1 MIILLVFDY
10 QIRIRLSETSKVIIN
25 ILSIYMKPIL
35 FRPTKEEEELILSLC
50 IEKKTTKAGILH
62 LGLSLLK
69 KNDNDIRNTFVSMS
83 DNQMNHPSLK
93 TIQKSKEIIKNIPK
107 RALTEKEFV
116 ELVIP
121 KAEEKLKTFK
131 MFSFCPIHT
140 NSFLHTCKCLE
151 SGQLFSWLKTK
162 YEEELIK
169 ELNELDKTKEE
180 KEMKEKIESQKT
192 IDRGTIETINE
203 EQTKNEEKVLLL
215 EDKDKIKDESI

>member
-1 MIILLVFDY
+1 
-10 QIRIRLSETSKVIIN
+10 
-25 ILSIYMKPIL
+25 MKPIL
-35 FRPTKEEEELILSLC
+35 FRPTKEEEERILYFSKINGIPKTAVIHLAMSLLAEKGLIFN
-50 IEKKTTKAGILH
+50 KAGIKEEPKI
-62 LGLSLLK
+62 S
-69 KNDNDIRNTFVSMS
+69 S
-83 DNQMNHPSLK
+83 K
-93 TIQKSKEIIKNIPK
+93 TEFIQKHKEIIKNITK

-169 ELNELDKTKEE
+169 ELNELEKTKEE

-192 IDRGTIETINE
+192 IDGE
-203 EQTKNEEKVLLL
+203 TKNAEKVLL